1 MNFLKKIGDFFLC
14 FLRDDCKYSVK
25 KALIFIFTGI
35 AIYLIIWTD
44 KSAYDVLG
52 FVAALLGLRT
62 YEKGKEM
69 VLGRKY
75 GTKPPE
81 INKKEILN
89 D

>member
-1 MNFLKKIGDFFLC
+1 MKKFFKSILDFFLC
-14 FLRDDCKYSVK
+14 FLRDDCAYSVK
-25 KALIFIFTGI
+25 KVLIFVFTGV

-52 FVAALLGLRT
+52 FVAVLLGLRT
-62 YEKGKEM
+62 YERGKEM

-75 GTKPPE
+75 GAKAPASD
-81 INKKEILN
+81 KKLLV

>member
-1 MNFLKKIGDFFLC
+1 MKKFFESILNFFLC

-25 KALIFIFTGI
+25 KVLIFVFTGV

-52 FVAALLGLRT
+52 FVAVLLGLRT
-62 YEKGKEM
+62 YERGKEM

-81 INKKEILN
+81 TNKNVLI